1 MTSFTTSFF
10 TLKRGFRQFARV
22 SPDGHYFP
30 TQPEKYRHEARLQA
44 QELYGLRRLRVNSHK
59 LAPAASAWTSHH
71 YDKLPLRLRVMIGL
85 MGSLE
90 SSLQPLP
97 TELLASMPCGN
108 PRSFSELFDVRSK
121 SGSEATSMDD
131 LPRMVIMHLQ
141 GFGIAVLRDWL
152 CRLRRN
158 ESSHFLTAVI
168 HLCLVHKEPTLLLR
182 NSRSIL
188 LEPILRRLE
197 SAVVLLRLF
206 ARAECSHWFDPW
218 IFSYRK
224 EVTPVH
230 LSLFTRWAVAYWATE
245 FGAVYVADW
254 DESNSFCNLCRTDS
268 PALLANYPN
277 LNCGDCGSNDFI
289 HPSTCTSRHLSEP
302 YRMLQGAAQG
312 DSMGFGAYML
322 LRILRDKALR
332 TTVSGPPHPC
342 LTSEEGPE
350 VVFADDSRQ
359 FGRSAA
365 ELGTIVNAA
374 ATLANESGASVHPDK
389 LRAYCINLSAGKLV
403 YRADTV
409 YTDIGPLVT
418 HHSGLRVVGIP
429 CVMGDDVSSLLAVSQ
444 RAAQNVL
451 RSVCRYRPSYILA
464 LRIMLAYVVSSLEY
478 KLAIVPVTVAE
489 LAPLQRL
496 LN

>member
-1 MTSFTTSFF
+1 ME
-10 TLKRGFRQFARV
+10 
-22 SPDGHYFP
+22 SPDRDPG
-30 TQPEKYRHEARLQA
+30 
-44 QELYGLRRLRVNSHK
+44 GLR
-59 LAPAASAWTSHH
+59 PQ
-71 YDKLPLRLRVMIGL
+71 
-85 MGSLE
+85 
-90 SSLQPLP
+90 LQ
-97 TELLASMPCGN
+97 
-108 PRSFSELFDVRSK
+108 
-121 SGSEATSMDD
+121 
-131 LPRMVIMHLQ
+131 LQ
-141 GFGIAVLRDWL
+141 L
-152 CRLRRN
+152 
-158 ESSHFLTAVI
+158 HTHTQTHTHTHTHTAVI

-230 LSLFTRWAVAYWATE
+230 LSLFTRWVVAYWATE
-245 FGAVYVADW
+245 FGAVHVADW

-322 LRILRDKALR
+322 LRILRAKALR

-409 YTDIGPLVT
+409 YTNIGPLVT

-489 LAPLQRL
+489 LTPLQRL
-496 LN
+496 LNQTCRSAMGLPTWFPSSFLALPLQYGGLGVPNLHLRLLHRRMQTCVQASSCRSIYTRELVKGLISNPI

>member
-1 MTSFTTSFF
+1 
-10 TLKRGFRQFARV
+10 
-22 SPDGHYFP
+22 
-30 TQPEKYRHEARLQA
+30 
-44 QELYGLRRLRVNSHK
+44 
-59 LAPAASAWTSHH
+59 
-71 YDKLPLRLRVMIGL
+71 
-85 MGSLE
+85 
-90 SSLQPLP
+90 
-97 TELLASMPCGN
+97 
-108 PRSFSELFDVRSK
+108 
-121 SGSEATSMDD
+121 
-131 LPRMVIMHLQ
+131 
-141 GFGIAVLRDWL
+141 
-152 CRLRRN
+152 
-158 ESSHFLTAVI
+158 
-168 HLCLVHKEPTLLLR
+168 
-182 NSRSIL
+182 
-188 LEPILRRLE
+188 
-197 SAVVLLRLF
+197 
-206 ARAECSHWFDPW
+206 
-218 IFSYRK
+218 
-224 EVTPVH
+224 
-230 LSLFTRWAVAYWATE
+230 
-245 FGAVYVADW
+245 
-254 DESNSFCNLCRTDS
+254 
-268 PALLANYPN
+268 
-277 LNCGDCGSNDFI
+277 
-289 HPSTCTSRHLSEP
+289 
-302 YRMLQGAAQG
+302 MLQGAAQG

-322 LRILRDKALR
+322 PRILRDKALR